1 MLATM
6 RFFILVAALI
16 WGLVWLMDNP
26 GQVLLNWNSY
36 QLRMDLSVLLSAV
49 VIIAGLTAICYRI
62 WGGIKKAPSKIT
74 SVLKNRRRNQGYTA
88 LTRGMV
94 AVAAGDAAEA
104 SRQVKRA
111 DVLLNEPPLTMLLSA
126 QTAQLNGDEK
136 AAARFFKAMSE
147 NPETEFLGLRGLLN
161 QALKN
166 GDKDQ
171 ALTLA
176 RQAYRLRPK
185 SEWVV
190 NTLYDLQT
198 KSGQWADA
206 RETVD
211 DKVKAKLIES
221 TDGNRLK
228 SVLALQ
234 LGLEAETLGD
244 LDDAFKQFKTAVQ
257 LNPDLVPGVVKLSK
271 IWIERARPKKAIQL
285 IEKSWARQPHPDYV
299 NIYFEATH
307 AIHGRNKPSMN
318 AMDQVKAAQQLSK
331 ANIGDEASDICV
343 AQAALDAELWG
354 EARTHLER
362 HLDGNGMLQKRIFR
376 MMAVLE
382 EREHGDVATSR
393 EWLMRAS
400 TAPADAAWVCSSC
413 GNTVSDW
420 SLICGNC
427 GQFDGYVWRQPPHVR
442 AALGVG
448 DRSSSKHVALVE

>member
-6 RFFILVAALI
+6 RFFIFVAALI

-49 VIIAGLTAICYRI
+49 ALIAGLTAMCYRI
-62 WGGIKKAPSKIT
+62 WGGIKKAPSKI
-74 SVLKNRRRNQGYTA
+74 SGALKNRRRSQGYAA

-136 AAARFFKAMSE
+136 AAARFFNAMSE

-161 QALKN
+161 QALKT
-166 GDKDQ
+166 GETEQ

-176 RQAYRLRPK
+176 RRAYRLRPE

-190 NTLYDLQT
+190 NTLFDLQA
-198 KSGQWADA
+198 KAGQWADA
-206 RETVD
+206 RVTVD
-211 DKVKAKLIES
+211 DKVKAKLIENP
-221 TDGNRLK
+221 DGNRLK

-234 LGLEAETLGD
+234 LGLEAETAGNK
-244 LDDAFKQFKTAVQ
+244 DDAFKQFKTAVQ
-257 LNPDLVPGVVKLSK
+257 LNPDLVPGVVMLAK

-299 NIYFEATH
+299 KIYFEATH
-307 AIHGRNKPSMN
+307 AIHGRGEPLMN
-318 AMDQVKAAQQLSK
+318 AMAKVKAAQQLAK
-331 ANIGDEASDICV
+331 ANVGDEASDICV

-354 EARTHLER
+354 EARTYLER
-362 HLDGNGMLQKRIFR
+362 HLDGNGMSQTRIYR
-376 MMAVLE
+376 MMAALE

-400 TAPADAAWVCSSC
+400 TAPTDAAWVCSRC
-413 GNTVSDW
+413 GNTVSNW
-420 SLICGNC
+420 SLVCGNC
-427 GQFDGYVWRQPPHVR
+427 GEFDGYVWRQPPHVS
-442 AALGVG
+442 AALGA
-448 DRSSSKHVALVE
+448 ALQQLAVIETD